1 MPLITV
7 GFGICDSK
15 DLFFISVIIATLNL
29 GGLIM
34 WSWAT
39 IILVALCIISLAYAY
54 IFRIQAET
62 VYLTAV
68 VLALLAMLAQRESH
82 YRRKG

>member
-1 MPLITV
+1 
-7 GFGICDSK
+7 
-15 DLFFISVIIATLNL
+15 
-29 GGLIM
+29 M

-68 VLALLAMLAQRESH
+68 VLALLAMLTQRESH
-82 YRRKG
+82 YRNKG